1 MAAGSQRRRSII
13 KGQSS
18 IMDTS
23 KHGFE
28 EDDISSETGEVDMN
42 DLFPLP
48 ESKQKKSMMHD
59 RALHQLKTIL

>member
-1 MAAGSQRRRSII
+1 M
-13 KGQSS
+13 
-18 IMDTS
+18 MDTS